1 MNFSHRSVLTLNEL
15 LERRLICLKPP
26 YWAPFYPHYKRVLE
40 RRGAQTEFP
49 PPMILGAWWDYDDYQ
64 KNIRFL
70 NQLAIL
76 KENHLLSHC
85 LNELTSKPTDIWYR
99 GENSIVPP
107 INRNEHELWD
117 SFRDILE

>member
-1 MNFSHRSVLTLNEL
+1 
-15 LERRLICLKPP
+15 
-26 YWAPFYPHYKRVLE
+26 VLE